1 MTLSIFLIAY
11 FVFLILFVVFAFFD
25 IYHLAKF
32 VPVGSSAFFTTYVFL
47 AVVVL
52 IIFLTWQELQ
62 TFDWTQ
68 PIFIFDF
75 ELP

>member
-11 FVFLILFVVFAFFD
+11 FVFLFLFVVFAFFD

-32 VPVGSSAFFTTYVFL
+32 VPVDSNAFFTIYIFL
-47 AVVVL
+47 AVAVL

-62 TFDWTQ
+62 GVDWTQ
-68 PIFIFDF
+68 TIFSVIS
-75 ELP
+75 EL